1 MEEFG
6 KGQTEGRN
14 VWMWVIERVD
24 FILISK
30 KFLKDL
36 SGKKTI
42 SYCFINRKSK
52 LDLFLFPL
60 LNYPFP
66 LRLGQ
71 GKEPIRGW

>member
-1 MEEFG
+1 MEPVQRMEEFG

-14 VWMWVIERVD
+14 GWMWVIERVD

-42 SYCFINRKSK
+42 SYCFIITLVCVN
-52 LDLFLFPL
+52 
-60 LNYPFP
+60 
-66 LRLGQ
+66 
-71 GKEPIRGW
+71 

>member
-52 LDLFLFPL
+52 LDLFFS
-60 LNYPFP
+60 PF
-66 LRLGQ
+66 
-71 GKEPIRGW
+71 